1 MKETVQ
7 IIPVYSYLKV
17 SQRQGRRLV
26 QLGTMQ
32 TIEGES
38 EADSVKRARKQF
50 KLGEDT

>member
-7 IIPVYSYLKV
+7 VVPVYSYLKV
-17 SQRQGRRLV
+17 SQRQGRKTV
-26 QLGTMQ
+26 KLGTMQ

-38 EADSVKRARKQF
+38 EADSIKRARVKF